1 MPRKRETELKSKH
14 NKDKWGLESTSRVK
28 VPVDGQLL
36 RGDIKGREILTKLNY
51 QDAC

>member
-14 NKDKWGLESTSRVK
+14 NKDKWGLESTSRV

-51 QDAC
+51 QDSC